1 MDRSLYVAMSG
12 AKETLQAQAANN
24 HNLANASTSGF
35 KADLAA
41 FQSRAVQGPGYASR
55 VYSTTG
61 SVGYDSTTGT
71 LNATGQSLDIAVQGD
86 GWIAVQGKDGQEGYT
101 RAGDL
106 HVDSS
111 GMLLTATGH
120 PVLGDGGPITVP
132 AYSSIN
138 IGGDG
143 TISIVPAGQ
152 SANTM
157 AAIGRIKLV
166 KPAASEMQRG
176 DDGLFRMSN
185 GTQAP
190 ADASVS
196 VASGVLESSNVNVA
210 NAMVQMIELSRRF
223 DLQIKAMKTT
233 EEDAQSTAKLLGMS

>member
-12 AKETLQAQAANN
+12 ASETLQAQAANN
-24 HNLANASTSGF
+24 HNLANASTTGF

-41 FQSRAVQGPGYASR
+41 FQSRAVQGPGFASR

-61 SVGYDSTTGT
+61 SVGWDNSTGALTS
-71 LNATGQSLDIAVQGD
+71 TGQALDVAVQGN
-86 GWIAVQGKDGQEGYT
+86 GWFAVQGKDGREAYT

-111 GMLLTATGH
+111 GLLLTATGH
-120 PVLGDGGPITVP
+120 PVMGDGGPITVP

-138 IGGDG
+138 IGRDG

-152 SANTM
+152 QANTM

-166 KPAASEMQRG
+166 NPPSGDLQRG
-176 DDGLFRMSN
+176 DDGLFRTA
-185 GTQAP
+185 GGEPAA

-210 NAMVQMIELSRRF
+210 NAMVQMIELARRF
-223 DLQIKAMKTT
+223 DLQVKAMKTT
-233 EEDAQSTAKLLGMS
+233 EEDAQATSKLLGMS

>member
-12 AKETLQAQAANN
+12 AKETLTAQASNN
-24 HNLANASTSGF
+24 HNLANASTTGF

-41 FQSRAVQGPGYASR
+41 FQSRAVQGPGFASR

-61 SVGYDSTTGT
+61 TLGFDGTTGA
-71 LNATGQSLDIAVQGD
+71 LSSTGQALDIAVQGD
-86 GWIAVQGKDGQEGYT
+86 GWFAVQAANGQEAYT

-106 HVDSS
+106 HVDSN

-120 PVLGDGGPITVP
+120 PVMGDGGPITVP
-132 AYSSIN
+132 AYSAIN
-138 IGGDG
+138 VGRDG

-152 SANTM
+152 TASTM

-166 KPAASEMQRG
+166 KPAASELQRG
-176 DDGLFRMSN
+176 DDGLFRSKS
-185 GTQAP
+185 GAP
-190 ADASVS
+190 AAADASVN
-196 VASGVLESSNVNVA
+196 VTSGVLEASNVNVA

-233 EEDAQSTAKLLGMS
+233 DENAQATTKLLSAS